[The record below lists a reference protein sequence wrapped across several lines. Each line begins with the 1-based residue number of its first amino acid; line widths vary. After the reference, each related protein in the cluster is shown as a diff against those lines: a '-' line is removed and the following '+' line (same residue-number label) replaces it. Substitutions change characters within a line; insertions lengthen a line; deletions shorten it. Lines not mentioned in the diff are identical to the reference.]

1 MTAGGEQPAAAA
13 VPASALLP
21 AVAARPFLQKALWD
35 AGLAL
40 QTEAAG
46 WLALWRGHSVQ
57 YGGMPTG
64 GLFMSCRQPIYLG
77 FAPVSW
83 TAPVWSPDWLAL
95 ALVWSAYC
103 GLGPLWKEARWAR
116 RFTPE
121 FARYQSDVPY
131 FLPRLRR

>member
-1 MTAGGEQPAAAA
+1 
-13 VPASALLP
+13 
-21 AVAARPFLQKALWD
+21 
-35 AGLAL
+35 
-40 QTEAAG
+40 
-46 WLALWRGHSVQ
+46 
-57 YGGMPTG
+57 MPTG